1 MIFTLDDLAGP
12 GPLPDQDARTRL
24 LETAYRLFYRQGLR
38 ATGIDRIIADSGVAK
53 MSFYRHFPSKHAL
66 IDACLELRHVRWMAW
81 LDARLAGLTSRD
93 WLAALPD
100 ALDDWFRAPGF
111 RGCAFIN
118 GHAEAGPDA
127 PAMTVMHKRELA
139 VRIEQQ
145 CADAGLARPSEV
157 AADLLLALEG
167 AIVRAQM
174 DGADAAQQPLRR
186 LFARTL
192 SDAGGRQDGR
202 APQR

>member
-1 MIFTLDDLAGP
+1 MTFSLDDLAGP
-12 GPLPDQDARTRL
+12 GPLPDQDARTRV
-24 LETAYRLFYRQGLR
+24 LETAYRLFYRYGLR
-38 ATGIDRIIADSGVAK
+38 ATGIDRIIAESGVAK
-53 MSFYRHFPSKHAL
+53 MSFYRHFPSKQAL
-66 IDACLELRHVRWMAW
+66 IDAYLDLRHVRWMAW
-81 LDARLAGLTSRD
+81 LEGRLAGLTSRD

-100 ALDDWFRAPGF
+100 ALDDWFGAPGF

-127 PAMTVMHKRELA
+127 PAMTVTHKRELA
-139 VRIEQQ
+139 ARIEQQ
-145 CADAGLARPSEV
+145 CADAGLARPAEV

-174 DGADAAQQPLRR
+174 DGADVARGALHR

-192 SDAGGRQDGR
+192 SAAGGER
-202 APQR
+202 AWRSPER

>member
-1 MIFTLDDLAGP
+1 MTFSLDDLAGP
-12 GPLPDQDARTRL
+12 GPLPDQDARTRV

-38 ATGIDRIIADSGVAK
+38 ATGIDRIIAESGVAK
-53 MSFYRHFPSKHAL
+53 MSFYRHFPSKQAL
-66 IDACLELRHVRWMAW
+66 IDACLDLRHARWMAW
-81 LDARLAGLTSRD
+81 LEDRLGGLSSPRD

-100 ALDDWFRAPGF
+100 ALDDWFRTPGF

-127 PAMTVMHKRELA
+127 PAMTVTHKRELA
-139 VRIEQQ
+139 ARIEQQ
-145 CADAGLARPSEV
+145 CEDAGLAGPGDV
-157 AADLLLALEG
+157 AADLLLAIEG

-174 DGADAAQQPLRR
+174 EGADAARGALHR

-192 SDAGGRQDGR
+192 SDTGGER
-202 APQR
+202 A